1 MLAVE
6 RLCLTTVTYL
16 TVQAAKIPT
25 RYLEH
30 KKAFKEVIL
39 CIAHLM
45 NVSQVIARLRHRV
58 TTRANTVCSLARGN
72 YYAKNIKL
80 YEQETKGFWTDSWEL
95 TSEPMSI
102 VMLCTPALA
111 FNWGYLFRKKYYFDR
126 FSRFAT
132 YLQ

>member
-6 RLCLTTVTYL
+6 RVCLTTVTYL

-80 YEQETKGFWTDSWEL
+80 YEQETNRKSIGSNKCINDKSIYKKKL
-95 TSEPMSI
+95 TS
-102 VMLCTPALA
+102 
-111 FNWGYLFRKKYYFDR
+111 F
-126 FSRFAT
+126 
-132 YLQ
+132 

>member
-6 RLCLTTVTYL
+6 RVCLTTVTYL

-72 YYAKNIKL
+72 YYAK
-80 YEQETKGFWTDSWEL
+80 
-95 TSEPMSI
+95 
-102 VMLCTPALA
+102 
-111 FNWGYLFRKKYYFDR
+111 KYQTLRARNKRLLD
-126 FSRFAT
+126 
-132 YLQ
+132 